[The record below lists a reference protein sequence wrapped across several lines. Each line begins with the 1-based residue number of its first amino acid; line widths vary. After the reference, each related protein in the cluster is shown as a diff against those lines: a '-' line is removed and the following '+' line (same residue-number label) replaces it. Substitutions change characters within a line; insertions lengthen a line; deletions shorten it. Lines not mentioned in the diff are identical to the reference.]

1 MKNIFE
7 LNFTEL
13 EAYLASIQV
22 KKYRAKQIF
31 AWLYKK
37 KAKSFAQMTD
47 LSKELITKLQTDFS
61 LEYLKVITKQESI
74 DTTTKYVL
82 QLDDMNTVE
91 AVIMNYEW
99 GKSICI
105 SSQVGCNMACSF
117 CASGLNK
124 CLRNLTSG
132 EFIRQ
137 ILTIEEC
144 EEKRITN
151 VVIMGIGEPFN
162 NYDNTM
168 KAIRMMIDPKCLEI
182 GQRKIT
188 VSTCGIVKRIYDF
201 AKEDTQVNL
210 AISLHASNDEIRNEI
225 MPISRKYPLD
235 ELINACQYYIDKTN
249 RRITFEYIL
258 LDHINDSEANANE
271 LSNLIRGLNAYVNL
285 ISYNEVKEFAYKKS
299 SFVRRDNFYKTLKR
313 RGINVQYRKE
323 KGADIYAACGQ
334 LRRKVSK

>member
-1 MKNIFE
+1 MKNIFD
-7 LNFTEL
+7 LNYAEL
-13 EAYLASIQV
+13 ETYLLSIQE

-31 AWLYKK
+31 TWLYKK
-37 KAKSFAQMTD
+37 KAKTFAEMTD
-47 LSKELITKLQTDFS
+47 LSKDLIAKLEADFKIAY
-61 LEYLKVITKQESI
+61 LEIVAKQVSV
-74 DTTTKYVL
+74 DSTTKYVL
-82 QLDDMNTVE
+82 LLDDKNTIE
-91 AVIMNYEW
+91 AVIMNYDW

-124 CLRNLTSG
+124 CLRNLSSG

-162 NYDNTM
+162 NYDNTI
-168 KAIRMMIDPKCLEI
+168 KAIFMMIDPKCLEI

-188 VSTCGIVKRIYDF
+188 VSTSGIVNKIYDF
-201 AKEDTQVNL
+201 ANENTQVNL
-210 AISLHASNDEIRNEI
+210 AISLHASNDEIRSKI
-225 MPISRKYPLD
+225 MPINRKYPLD
-235 ELINACQYYIDKTN
+235 ELINACRYYIDKTN

-258 LDHINDSEANANE
+258 LDHVNDSEANANE

-285 ISYNEVKEFAYKKS
+285 ISYNEVKEFDYKKS
-299 SFVRRDNFYKTLKR
+299 SFVRRDNFYKTLQR

-323 KGADIYAACGQ
+323 KGADIFAACGQ
-334 LRRKVSK
+334 LRRKVSL